1 MQWCCWVP
9 DLSVV
14 HDVEHNGGDDAADGV
29 GQHEDHHSLPT
40 PQWDFGF
47 TGQEM
52 EQTVKVREDLLNSI
66 SIVMCNVSKTEKII
80 FPTSTWYPESA
91 QQPDWTHQFQP
102 SEWRWP
108 DPWLFPEWPEAPPGG
123 WTATCLPWVQ
133 SRGFNWLC
141 ILFTNMMHTNT
152 LHVLI
157 NIVSLKQIHE
167 QIVLSFLT

>member
-1 MQWCCWVP
+1 MLLGSWPVCGPRCWAQWRWRCSWWCWPTWRSSFSANATVGFWF
-9 DLSVV
+9 
-14 HDVEHNGGDDAADGV
+14 HWTGNGANGEG
-29 GQHEDHHSLPT
+29 E
-40 PQWDFGF
+40 
-47 TGQEM
+47 
-52 EQTVKVREDLLNSI
+52 EDLLNSI

-80 FPTSTWYPESA
+80 FPTWTWYPESA